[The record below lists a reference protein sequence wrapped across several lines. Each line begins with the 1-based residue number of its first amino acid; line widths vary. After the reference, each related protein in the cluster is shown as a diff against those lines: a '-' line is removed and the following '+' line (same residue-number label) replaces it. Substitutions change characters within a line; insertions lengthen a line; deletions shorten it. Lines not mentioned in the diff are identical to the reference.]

1 MSVTPESPG
10 LLNYKK
16 KAISKRMSV
25 TPETPETPELQKR
38 GDIKTNVCNS

>member
-16 KAISKRMSV
+16 EELSELMSV
-25 TPETPETPELQKR
+25 TPETPELQKR
-38 GDIKTNVCNS
+38 GDFKTNVCNS